1 MIDVAVAA
9 AIIES
14 REQKIR
20 EEASQEE
27 NDGFE
32 VDSLMTMPKWTGK

>member
-1 MIDVAVAA
+1 MIDMAVAA

-20 EEASQEE
+20 VEASQEE
-27 NDGFE
+27 NDGLG
-32 VDSLMTMPKWTGK
+32 VHSPMTMPKWTRR